1 MRQTST
7 SHSRHERRAVPH
19 AKRVRWHARRAARR
33 AGLAV
38 ALLTLALSGC
48 ASYVNGYRA
57 VSLPD
62 VPKQTETVAPTQRE
76 HQRILATYGGVY
88 NDPRLEGLIT
98 RVVEQLVAT
107 SERPELKYRVTILN
121 SPSVNAFALPNGQL
135 YVTRGLLALSSD
147 RALRKSPSVST
158 CPCTNWR

>member
-7 SHSRHERRAVPH
+7 SHSLHEPRAVPH
-19 AKRVRWHARRAARR
+19 ARRAAWR

-38 ALLTLALSGC
+38 ALLALALSGC

-88 NDPRLEGLIT
+88 NDPRLEGADHA
-98 RVVEQLVAT
+98 RGRA
-107 SERPELKYRVTILN
+107 SWWRRPSGR
-121 SPSVNAFALPNGQL
+121 S
-135 YVTRGLLALSSD
+135 
-147 RALRKSPSVST
+147 
-158 CPCTNWR
+158 